1 MVQNMKIGVYYYR
14 ETNKDNTKYLLEEA
28 KKRGLEIDNDNPDI
42 VFPIGGD
49 GTFLRA
55 IHHYLNSLDKIIFVG
70 VHYGTLGFF
79 YDFTENDIPALLDEI
94 VNKEYVVKEHA
105 LLKGDVKYKGEE
117 DTIYAVNEIRIENPF
132 HTLISDVYIEDEKLE
147 TFRGNGL
154 VVASSLGSSAYN
166 KSLGG
171 SLVDHD
177 IDSLQLTEIAP
188 IANNVYRSL
197 GSSFVLSKDKHIS
210 FSGSFKGA
218 VVGYDHSNIEN
229 KELISIKISC
239 SDKKVKILHSKDQ
252 SFIKR
257 IRKSFIL

>member
-1 MVQNMKIGVYYYR
+1 MKIGVYYYKDS
-14 ETNKDNTKYLLEEA
+14 NKEKADSITEEVNKYGFA
-28 KKRGLEIDNDNPDI
+28 IDNDNPDI
-42 VFPIGGD
+42 VFSIGGD

-55 IHHYLNSLDKIIFVG
+55 IHHYLNKLDKILFVG
-70 VHYGTLGFF
+70 INHGTLGFF
-79 YDFTENDIPALLDEI
+79 YDYNAEDLSNLLDSIKKNEYGI
-94 VNKEYVVKEHA
+94 KEYSLLRGDIKSKNKEE
-105 LLKGDVKYKGEE
+105 
-117 DTIYAVNEIRIENPF
+117 TIYAVNEIRIENPF
-132 HTLISDVYIEDEKLE
+132 HTLISDVYIDNEQLE

-177 IDSLQLTEIAP
+177 LEVLQLTEIAP

-197 GSSFVLSKDKHIS
+197 GSSLVLSKDKEIT
-210 FSGSFKGA
+210 FSGSFHHV
-218 VVGYDHSNIEN
+218 VVGYDYLNIQD
-229 KELISIKISC
+229 KELESIKITN
-239 SDKKVKILHSKDQ
+239 SDKKIKILYNKNY

>member
-1 MVQNMKIGVYYYR
+1 MKIALFYK
-14 ETNKDNTKYLLEEA
+14 ENKIESAYIDDLTKKLTSHGFELDNK
-28 KKRGLEIDNDNPDI
+28 NPE
-42 VFPIGGD
+42 VVLYVGGD

-55 IHHYLNSLDKIIFVG
+55 VHQYIDMVEDVEFVG
-70 VHYGTLGFF
+70 LKKGHLGFF
-79 YDFTENDIPALLDEI
+79 TSYNEDEVDVLLQDLKANNI
-94 VNKEYVVKEHA
+94 DSKSYRLVKA
-105 LLKGDVKYKGEE
+105 TFANSVL
-117 DTIYAVNEIRIENPF
+117 YAVNEIRIESPF
-132 HTLISDVYIEDEKLE
+132 QTLISEVEINGSRLE

-177 IDSLQLTEIAP
+177 LEVLQLTEIAP

-197 GSSFVLSKDKHIS
+197 GSSLVLSKDKEIT
-210 FSGSFKGA
+210 FSGSFHHV
-218 VVGYDHSNIEN
+218 VVGYDYLNIQD
-229 KELISIKISC
+229 KELESIKITN
-239 SDKKVKILHSKDQ
+239 SDKKIKILYNKNY